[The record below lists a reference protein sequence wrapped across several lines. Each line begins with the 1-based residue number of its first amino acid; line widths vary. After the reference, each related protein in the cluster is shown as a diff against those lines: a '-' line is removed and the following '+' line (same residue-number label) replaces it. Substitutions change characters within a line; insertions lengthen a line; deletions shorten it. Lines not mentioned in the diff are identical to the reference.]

1 MSEANF
7 SVKNHGVL
15 RVSLE
20 PTGIVGTGS
29 AAFPTLILQLKLRVL
44 PVQQQSVVNYTL
56 LRLAGK
62 LSVGNENTD
71 LARFEA
77 PPLAETSSP
86 NPYERPLHLAVPLD
100 IRQVK
105 HIGELRDGK
114 DLFFKITLTGLVMFD
129 SNGGFERLQDTDLQ
143 LAVPRSHWIDRGLNA
158 WNISDLRLLEINSPA
173 DGRKEVVSAI
183 ARLARAEQ
191 FYRTGDY
198 PHVLTELRS
207 AFAAIAEKYSA
218 QQADKNTFE
227 KMLVN
232 THPKVRE
239 KLREAFHD
247 FCAFLNLGPHEPSPT
262 SEVPAPISRHDARFA
277 LVTAHAIFEYFASEN
292 WPGI

>member
-1 MSEANF
+1 MAEANF

-29 AAFPTLILQLKLRVL
+29 AAFPALTLQLKVQVL

-100 IRQVK
+100 IRQIK
-105 HIGELRDGK
+105 HIEELRDGK

-129 SNGGFERLQDTDLQ
+129 SNGEFERLQDTDLH
-143 LAVPRSHWIDRGLNA
+143 LTVPRSHWIDRALNM
-158 WNISDLRLLEINSPA
+158 WRISDLRLLEINSPA
-173 DGRKEVVSAI
+173 NGRKEIVLAH

-198 PHVLTELRS
+198 PQVLTELRS
-207 AFAAIAEKYSA
+207 AFAAVAETYSA
-218 QQADKNTFE
+218 QQADKNLFE

-232 THPKVRE
+232 AHPKVRE
-239 KLREAFHD
+239 KLRDSFHY

-262 SEVPAPISRHDARFA
+262 SEVATAISRHDARFA
-277 LVTAHAIFEYFASEN
+277 LVTAHAILEYFASEN
-292 WPGI
+292 WPGV